1 MIQWD
6 ASYSVGDSTLD
17 GHHRKLLALC
27 NELSDC
33 VGDDSP
39 AADSKF
45 HEVLHEL
52 AVYARQHFSA
62 EERLLSQCHYP
73 LLTAHRN
80 EHAIYQRWMAET
92 LVSASDGVL
101 DKAGLLQFL
110 SSWWREH
117 ILVKDMHYRDYLLNR
132 DR

>member
-1 MIQWD
+1 
-6 ASYSVGDSTLD
+6 
-17 GHHRKLLALC
+17 
-27 NELSDC
+27 
-33 VGDDSP
+33 
-39 AADSKF
+39 
-45 HEVLHEL
+45 
-52 AVYARQHFSA
+52 
-62 EERLLSQCHYP
+62 
-73 LLTAHRN
+73 
-80 EHAIYQRWMAET
+80 MAET